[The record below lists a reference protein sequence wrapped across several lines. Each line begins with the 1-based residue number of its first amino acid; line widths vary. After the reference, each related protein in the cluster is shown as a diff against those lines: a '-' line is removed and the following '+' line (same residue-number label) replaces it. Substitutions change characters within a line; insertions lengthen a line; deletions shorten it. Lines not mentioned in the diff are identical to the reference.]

1 VLDCRKAGAAGC
13 WRCSRGGRDEAIRA
27 LQVSVH
33 KTTFVERE
41 CVCVYVCV
49 CVCVRMCECVLVEEK
64 REKERDECG
73 AGKRAEI
80 EGEVWASFGLEG
92 AGKTPN
98 TLCGIGAKMI
108 TNVTMLVNVTMFEMY
123 AMQTQSAFGEQE
135 METACAEGIAWCPVY
150 TVCTVSSVYSV
161 QCIQCP
167 VCPVSS
173 VQCIQCPMYT
183 VSSVYSVQCPVCTV
197 YTVSSVSSVQCI
209 QCPVS
214 SVQ

>member
-1 VLDCRKAGAAGC
+1 
-13 WRCSRGGRDEAIRA
+13 
-27 LQVSVH
+27 
-33 KTTFVERE
+33 
-41 CVCVYVCV
+41 
-49 CVCVRMCECVLVEEK
+49 MCECVLVEEK

-167 VCPVSS
+167 VCTVSS
-173 VQCIQCPMYT
+173 VQCVQCIQCPVCP
-183 VSSVYSVQCPVCTV
+183 VSSVYSVQCPVSSDQCV
-197 YTVSSVSSVQCI
+197 AWCGRHSMVSSVYVERQRVGELINILHGSGKHAWMESVLCLSQHPRHSRCA
-209 QCPVS
+209 VS
-214 SVQ
+214 ENC